1 MVASRGYLFEVRVF
15 TWFLAIT
22 VALAAA
28 ALGARAYAGRAM
40 SSRAVTPKA
49 MGSAVPDSS
58 LHFSR
63 VAIPSGDRTLIGW
76 WVRASRDST
85 KPAPSVLFLH
95 GNRSAISDYVG
106 LLRFFHREG
115 INTLV
120 FDYSGFGASGG
131 SPSLKNAI
139 ADAGVMARVF
149 ADSAGK
155 NSRKVAMGSALGATV
170 LLQAIDSVQPHV
182 NGLVIEGV
190 DASVREA
197 AVRSGRLPKLLAPL
211 VAELGDN
218 VAAASRVDVPLLA
231 VHSFDD
237 PRAPI
242 ADAERVIAAVP
253 GRASLVRH
261 WRKGHSA
268 ILTST
273 RTCDWAPVLSFV
285 TTGTLPPKLD
295 TTDVCKAEAARRT
308 ADSAGLAAA
317 AAAEQRKRDSI
328 AALRASRTNAKAP
341 PAKVGTTKAGTTKAA
356 PTRTP
361 ATKAPVAKAPQTKT
375 GGGTKSKSPP
385 PVSKKPAD

>member
-1 MVASRGYLFEVRVF
+1 MKPL
-15 TWFLAIT
+15 TWILGIG

-28 ALGARAYAGRAM
+28 AFGARTYAGRVM

-49 MGSAVPDSS
+49 MGSALPDTSIG
-58 LHFSR
+58 FSR

-76 WVRASRDST
+76 WVRAPGDSAQ
-85 KPAPSVLFLH
+85 PAPSVLFLH

-115 INTLV
+115 VSAFV

-139 ADAGVMARVF
+139 ADAGVVARVF

-155 NSRKVAMGSALGATV
+155 ASRKVAMGSALGATV

-190 DASVREA
+190 DASVRDA
-197 AVRSGRLPKLLAPL
+197 AVRSGRLPKLVAPL
-211 VAELGDN
+211 LTELADN

-231 VHSFDD
+231 VHSYDD
-237 PRAPI
+237 ARAPI
-242 ADAERVIAAVP
+242 AEAEKVVAAVP

-261 WRKGHSA
+261 WRRGHSA
-268 ILTST
+268 ILASS
-273 RTCDWAPVLSFV
+273 RPCDWAPVLSFV
-285 TTGTLPPKLD
+285 HTGALPPARLD
-295 TTDVCKAEAARRT
+295 TTDACKADAARRA
-308 ADSAGLAAA
+308 ADSVRLAAAVAEKATQDSIAAA
-317 AAAEQRKRDSI
+317 AARARR
-328 AALRASRTNAKAP
+328 AAQAKAP
-341 PAKVGTTKAGTTKAA
+341 PAKAPRTAVPTKATKTTTKV
-356 PTRTP
+356 P
-361 ATKAPVAKAPQTKT
+361 ATKT

-385 PVSKKPAD
+385 PPVSKRPD